1 MALLEIRGFLWINI
15 ENIKVE
21 LRADY
26 LAVSHCLFLFFRG
39 PAGPITSQSLF
50 LCKQCAFALKM
61 PALRFSHKVIVGLAS
76 QTKRRNSCVFYCYT
90 DLFWKS
96 SECRL
101 DETVLRL
108 ASASLL

>member
-1 MALLEIRGFLWINI
+1 M
-15 ENIKVE
+15 
-21 LRADY
+21 
-26 LAVSHCLFLFFRG
+26 
-39 PAGPITSQSLF
+39 
-50 LCKQCAFALKM
+50 
-61 PALRFSHKVIVGLAS
+61 RFSHKVIVGLAS
-76 QTKRRNSCVFYCYT
+76 QTKRRNNCVFYCYT